1 MKAGKVKIKE
11 MGLRD
16 GHPEKDGV
24 LVNIAD
30 LVPEVRKRILRKSNL
45 EELVKEAAG
54 LKVVGGIRGEKE
66 SVAAPEAT
74 TSEPEEK
81 VEEQKTPVEAAKK
94 VEETKAEEKVV
105 SETEKPAEVSGDKS
119 QEAIG
124 AVPAS

>member
-66 SVAAPEAT
+66 SVTAPEAT
-74 TSEPEEK
+74 TSEPKK
-81 VEEQKTPVEAAKK
+81 VEEEKTSMEAEKK
-94 VEETKAEEKVV
+94 VEETKPEEKVL